1 MRNNKKFTNY
11 EKAVEA
17 FENQLLNISK
27 ALHTWKILAFICLE
41 IAFLA
46 LSGNIYMSTR
56 STLIPYVIEVDEAAN
71 AKAIN
76 PAYQKNYEPKE
87 EFLIYSLKE
96 FVRNFRWISLALV
109 VQNSLLQN
117 IYTFIAIEI
126 FGVILNRI
134 KIAHLS
140 KIIPAFVPLLFI
152 SHFYKELK
160 KRNINFKGSI
170 KFIIFVYTFLIIL
183 LLDINFFGMPII
195 NFFPKYINNF
205 LYYSMFFGIWSLS
218 MYKERKIS
226 QRKFIFYILTA
237 YFF

>member
-27 ALHTWKILAFICLE
+27 ALHTWKILAFIYLG

-56 STLIPYVIEVDEAAN
+56 STLIPYVIEVDEAGN

-96 FVRNFRWISLALV
+96 FVRNFRWISLDPV
-109 VQNSLLQN
+109 VQNSLYSKTMNLLTEPMQEKLKEISLEEN
-117 IYTFIAIEI
+117 LSNLIQEKYTRDVQINSVIKVAGTKNTYQIKWREI
-126 FGVILNRI
+126 LYSSSGD
-134 KIAHLS
+134 
-140 KIIPAFVPLLFI
+140 
-152 SHFYKELK
+152 
-160 KRNINFKGSI
+160 
-170 KFIIFVYTFLIIL
+170 IL
-183 LLDINFFGMPII
+183 LNKILVGIFTISIEQPKTLQELDRNPLGV
-195 NFFPKYINNF
+195 YIVDF
-205 LYYSMFFGIWSLS
+205 HITTEGS
-218 MYKERKIS
+218 
-226 QRKFIFYILTA
+226 
-237 YFF
+237 